1 MVLDGGRGS
10 SDGSPSPPPTGA
22 GTHVTTHT
30 RATPT
35 GRKPLPE
42 RLPRVDVEVLPPEVQ
57 QQGTDA
63 FERIGEDVTETVE
76 RRPASLVVGAYA
88 QAEIRAQGPRA
99 E

>member
-1 MVLDGGRGS
+1 
-10 SDGSPSPPPTGA
+10 
-22 GTHVTTHT
+22 
-30 RATPT
+30 
-35 GRKPLPE
+35 
-42 RLPRVDVEVLPPEVQ
+42 VDVEVLPPEVQ

-76 RRPASLVVGAYA
+76 RRPRLAGRRAYA